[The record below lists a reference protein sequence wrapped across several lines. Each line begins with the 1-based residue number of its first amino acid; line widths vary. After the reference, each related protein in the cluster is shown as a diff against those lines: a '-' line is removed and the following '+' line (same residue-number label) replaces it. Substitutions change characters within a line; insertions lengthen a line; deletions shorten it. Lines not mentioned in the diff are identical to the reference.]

1 MATSARIDG
10 NEADSLIWNLIASS
24 IRIAVLAS
32 AMSNL
37 RNTIESLASQFAT
50 SVLAALRSASIDELT
65 DVAGRGGAVVR
76 RGPGRPRAESSD
88 TASAASS
95 KRGVA
100 GARRGRGGRLGRRTQ
115 NDISRMV
122 ESIVDVLAKS
132 AGGLRSEQIRS
143 ALGVEAK
150 ELPRPLAEALSSG
163 RVTKTGQK
171 RATTYFAGSG
181 GGSGA
186 APKRR
191 GRPAGRKN
199 KKR

>member
-1 MATSARIDG
+1 
-10 NEADSLIWNLIASS
+10 
-24 IRIAVLAS
+24 
-32 AMSNL
+32 MSNL

-65 DVAGRGGAVVR
+65 DVAGRGARDGAR

-88 TASAASS
+88 TASAAAS
-95 KRGVA
+95 KRGAA
-100 GARRGRGGRLGRRTQ
+100 GSRRGRGGRLGRRTQ

-122 ESIVDVLAKS
+122 ESIVDVLAKNG
-132 AGGLRSEQIRS
+132 GGLRSEQIRS

>member
-1 MATSARIDG
+1 
-10 NEADSLIWNLIASS
+10 
-24 IRIAVLAS
+24 
-32 AMSNL
+32 
-37 RNTIESLASQFAT
+37 
-50 SVLAALRSASIDELT
+50 
-65 DVAGRGGAVVR
+65 
-76 RGPGRPRAESSD
+76 
-88 TASAASS
+88 
-95 KRGVA
+95 
-100 GARRGRGGRLGRRTQ
+100 
-115 NDISRMV
+115 MV
-122 ESIVDVLAKS
+122 ESIVDVLAKNG
-132 AGGLRSEQIRS
+132 GGLRSEQIRS

-181 GGSGA
+181 GGA

>member
-1 MATSARIDG
+1 MGSP
-10 NEADSLIWNLIASS
+10 
-24 IRIAVLAS
+24 
-32 AMSNL
+32 MSNL

-65 DVAGRGGAVVR
+65 DVAGRGAPVR
-76 RGPGRPRAESSD
+76 RGPGRPRSESSES
-88 TASAASS
+88 TSGAGAA
-95 KRGVA
+95 KRG
-100 GARRGRGGRLGRRTQ
+100 GGRGRGGRLGRRTQ

-132 AGGLRSEQIRS
+132 AGGLRSEQIRA

-181 GGSGA
+181 GAGA
-186 APKRR
+186 PPKRR

>member
-1 MATSARIDG
+1 
-10 NEADSLIWNLIASS
+10 
-24 IRIAVLAS
+24 
-32 AMSNL
+32 MSNL
-37 RNTIESLASQFAT
+37 RNTIESLASQFAS
-50 SVLAALRSASIDELT
+50 SVLAALRTASIDELA
-65 DVAGRGGAVVR
+65 DVAGRGAPVVR
-76 RGPGRPRAESSD
+76 RGPGRPRAESSES
-88 TASAASS
+88 SAAAAPAR
-95 KRGVA
+95 RGA
-100 GARRGRGGRLGRRTQ
+100 GAGAGGRGRGGRLGRRTQ
-115 NDISRMV
+115 NDITRMV
-122 ESIVDVLAKS
+122 ESIVDVLAKNG
-132 AGGLRSEQIRS
+132 GGLRSEQIRS

-181 GGSGA
+181 GGA

>member
-1 MATSARIDG
+1 
-10 NEADSLIWNLIASS
+10 
-24 IRIAVLAS
+24 
-32 AMSNL
+32 MSNL
-37 RNTIESLASQFAT
+37 RNTIESLASQFAS
-50 SVLAALRSASIDELT
+50 SVLEALRSASIDELA
-65 DVAGRGGAVVR
+65 DVAGRGTVAR
-76 RGPGRPRAESSD
+76 RGPGRPRAESSES
-88 TASAASS
+88 SAAAPAR
-95 KRGVA
+95 RGA
-100 GARRGRGGRLGRRTQ
+100 TGGRGRGGRLGRRTQ
-115 NDISRMV
+115 NDITRMV
-122 ESIVDVLAKS
+122 ESIVDVLAKNAS
-132 AGGLRSEQIRS
+132 GLRSEQIRE

-181 GGSGA
+181 GGA

>member
-1 MATSARIDG
+1 
-10 NEADSLIWNLIASS
+10 
-24 IRIAVLAS
+24 
-32 AMSNL
+32 MSNL

-65 DVAGRGGAVVR
+65 DVAGRGAPVR
-76 RGPGRPRAESSD
+76 RGPGRPRSESSD
-88 TASAASS
+88 TPSAAPS
-95 KRGVA
+95 KRGG
-100 GARRGRGGRLGRRTQ
+100 GAPRGRGGRLGRRTQ

-122 ESIVDVLAKS
+122 ESIVEVLSKS
-132 AGGLRSEQIRS
+132 GGGLRSEQIRS

>member
-1 MATSARIDG
+1 
-10 NEADSLIWNLIASS
+10 
-24 IRIAVLAS
+24 
-32 AMSNL
+32 MSNL

-65 DVAGRGGAVVR
+65 EVAGRGAAVR

-88 TASAASS
+88 TASAAPS
-95 KRGVA
+95 KRG
-100 GARRGRGGRLGRRTQ
+100 GARGRGGRLGRRTQ

-122 ESIVDVLAKS
+122 ESIVDVLSKS
-132 AGGLRSEQIRS
+132 GGGLRSEQIRS

-181 GGSGA
+181 GGSSA